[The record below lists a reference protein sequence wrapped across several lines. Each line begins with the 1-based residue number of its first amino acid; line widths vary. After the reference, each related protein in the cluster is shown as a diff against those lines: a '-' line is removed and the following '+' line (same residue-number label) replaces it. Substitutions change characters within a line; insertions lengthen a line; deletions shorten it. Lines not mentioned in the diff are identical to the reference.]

1 MASRALA
8 QRSPDSR
15 RGARAEQM
23 PTGRS
28 SSARGRSLERAA
40 GAAPRAQA
48 DRASGLD
55 FDFSRVRVRASDGA
69 SAERAG
75 GAPLPR
81 ELRAML
87 EPLAGARL
95 DRVRVHTDRRA
106 AATAEALDANAVT
119 VGQDIFFGE
128 GRYRPG
134 SEVGR
139 RLIAHEVA
147 HTVQQRAAAAP
158 QRQATVSEPGDP
170 LEVEADAFACASLAG
185 KAHALSPAT
194 TLSIAR
200 DRRGARRGRKYLRD
214 LVPMVVFGVPMVT
227 DEAIEETEEFKSY
240 MDHNLIWQWKHH
252 ATQDEAYEACR
263 MILWDLWTGK
273 RVDWDRTA
281 TQYLLAARRALQR
294 QAPAEPTTPA
304 PPTGPTPPATD
315 VTPTE
320 PPTPEPPTTEP
331 REEEPKQRDKEWEIK
346 DPGIRFPVL
355 DPGGED
361 LYKRVQRILDDLVAR
376 GDEEAAREIKE
387 LWSGVTLLLGSAA
400 TLIGFYVIS
409 MKLTEAG
416 TLLVILDET
425 RIADQIFSRV
435 WHRFE
440 NDVLGELEKKL
451 GELDRKLDQHEPA
464 PAQPE
469 PQKPEPPKQP
479 SETCATAHPDRLA
492 CDDKGISAYRW
503 EGTDVQNARAIAYTD
518 IKDAILTKDIQM
530 NPTTPAKSRDV
541 AATTGPCFDKGGTH
555 TLVKDVSGG
564 RDITFGSIVCCPC
577 CRDADTGPSLRGRC
591 GFVGKPRWSRL
602 FP

>member
-1 MASRALA
+1 MASRALI
-8 QRSPDSR
+8 QRSPAS
-15 RGARAEQM
+15 GGRA
-23 PTGRS
+23 PAGRSPAGRS
-28 SSARGRSLERAA
+28 SFT
-40 GAAPRAQA
+40 PAQA
-48 DRASGLD
+48 HRASGLD

-69 SAERAG
+69 IAGYAG

-134 SEVGR
+134 SEAGR

-158 QRQATVSEPGDP
+158 ARQADVSEPGDP
-170 LEVEADAFACASLAG
+170 LELEADAFADASLAG
-185 KAHALSPAT
+185 KAHTLSSAT
-194 TLSIAR
+194 TLSIAC
-200 DRRGARRGRKYLRD
+200 DRRGDRRGRKYLRD

-294 QAPAEPTTPA
+294 QAPAAPTTPA
-304 PPTGPTPPATD
+304 PPTGPTPPTTD
-315 VTPTE
+315 VTPTPE
-320 PPTPEPPTTEP
+320 PPTPEPPTPEP

-416 TLLVILDET
+416 TLLVILDEA

-440 NDVLGELEKKL
+440 NDVRGELEKKL

-464 PAQPE
+464 PPEPE
-469 PQKPEPPKQP
+469 PQEPEPPKQP
-479 SETCATAHPDRLA
+479 SETCATAHPDKLA

-518 IKDAILTKDIQM
+518 IKDAILTRDIRM

-577 CRDADTGPSLRGRC
+577 CRDADTGPIARGRC